1 MNTEQDHNAFNHLRE
16 LRKLTDARIALGR
29 TGVSIPI
36 QENLAFKMAHANARD
51 AVHESL
57 SLERVSDIILHLNHP
72 FLQLHSQALNR
83 SEYLLR
89 PDLGRSLN
97 ASSLTQIKEE
107 LNGEIFDLSI
117 TIADGL
123 SALAIHNN
131 VSGFL
136 KELFPLLHKLS
147 LKIAPIYIVQQG
159 RVAISDEIG
168 SLSNAKLSIILI
180 GERPGLSSP
189 DSLGVYLTYAPK
201 VGNTDDQRNCI
212 SNIRMGGLS
221 HQEAATKLIFLIT
234 ESLRI
239 QTSGVALKDNE
250 HTNRLSP

>member
-1 MNTEQDHNAFNHLRE
+1 LRE
-16 LRKLTDARIALGR
+16 LSKYTDARIALGR

-36 QENLAFKMAHANARD
+36 RENLAFKMAHANARD
-51 AVHESL
+51 AVHEIL
-57 SLERVSDIILHLNHP
+57 SLAKVSDTLLQLNHP
-72 FLQLHSQALNR
+72 FLQLHSQATSR

-89 PDLGRSLN
+89 PDLGRRLNETSL
-97 ASSLTQIKEE
+97 AKMKEE
-107 LNGEIFDLSI
+107 LKGETFDVSI

-123 SALAIHNN
+123 SALAIHNHL
-131 VSGFL
+131 SGFL
-136 KELFPLLHKLS
+136 MELFPLLLKLP
-147 LKIAPIYIVQQG
+147 LTIAPLYIVQQG

-189 DSLGVYLTYAPK
+189 DSLGIYLTYAPK

-221 HQEAATKLIFLIT
+221 YREAANKLLFLIT
-234 ESLRI
+234 ESMRMQL
-239 QTSGVALKDNE
+239 SGVALKDNE
-250 HTNRLSP
+250 ASNKLSH